1 MITSSIG
8 PGYKEYLPILKR
20 GETER
25 KKFLTQLSN
34 SSILTRFY
42 KTINGIEKKEVSVN
56 DIFGSKNKNNQL
68 ILAYVAMEWLK
79 NPTEKLPL
87 QTVKDRFFSVLESLY
102 ITHSLKQLTEKL
114 EVYKNDLVNT
124 LPEIPELGIYN
135 KIPNVSKILMIG
147 FVRNDLGS
155 VFEEGNKKTLD
166 FMSSLYIKDFECKLG
181 GSDRFSPLD
190 QLSEMAIQRANKIS
204 ENIGHTIVT
213 GGGIFDNSV
222 IDTDRAVLIASSF
235 IMCLFTVHG
244 KRILEEKNIIIHNKY
259 SKGVFAML
267 AMFSLFM
274 FVYTSI
280 VRLETVNI
288 FYLVVYVLLFASV
301 NLLLN
306 CFQQEKT
313 SSSIIF
319 DKLNGKEI
327 VINTPYY
334 NKDETNFFLTWAL
347 VSVMVIFI

>member
-1 MITSSIG
+1 
-8 PGYKEYLPILKR
+8 
-20 GETER
+20 
-25 KKFLTQLSN
+25 
-34 SSILTRFY
+34 
-42 KTINGIEKKEVSVN
+42 
-56 DIFGSKNKNNQL
+56 
-68 ILAYVAMEWLK
+68 
-79 NPTEKLPL
+79 
-87 QTVKDRFFSVLESLY
+87 
-102 ITHSLKQLTEKL
+102 
-114 EVYKNDLVNT
+114 
-124 LPEIPELGIYN
+124 
-135 KIPNVSKILMIG
+135 MIG

-155 VFEEGNKKTLD
+155 VFEVGNKKTLD
-166 FMSSLYIKDFECKLG
+166 FMSSLYIKDSECTLG
-181 GSDRFSPLD
+181 GSSNRVRLSPLD
-190 QLSEMAIQRANKIS
+190 QLSEMAIQRANKLS

-235 IMCLFTVHG
+235 IMCLFTVHA

-288 FYLVVYVLLFASV
+288 LYLVVYVLLFASV

-313 SSSIIF
+313 SSSSIIL
-319 DKLNGKEI
+319 DKLNGKEM